1 MFINELQNTYNA
13 KDVAV
18 LISKQ
23 CFEYQQ
29 KIYKAYDE
37 RNTQK
42 LLAFAKNILRVSKR
56 DARCAMLANLS
67 FTAQQLANRIASD
80 NDVVASAVISKGE
93 QVNGISSRFRQM
105 AKRRGKHNALV
116 RSVQKGMG
124 GSKFNEL
131 VSKGALTYTAE
142 YYVLNYARHA
152 VNSEQLS
159 ELETLVSNARAA

>member
-1 MFINELQNTYNA
+1 MFINELLNTYNA
-13 KDVAV
+13 ENVEHLV
-18 LISKQ
+18 NVE
-23 CFEYQQ
+23 CFKLQH

-37 RNTQK
+37 RDTKK
-42 LLAFAKNILRVSKR
+42 LLAYAQNILRVSKR

-67 FTAQQLANRIASD
+67 VTAQQLANRIASD
-80 NDVVASAVISKGE
+80 NDTVASAVIYKGE